1 MRAMSLAAE
10 DGGDEQ
16 QNELRTLHSQLEIT
30 IKMVETLSRQ
40 LSDLKD
46 QVCLIFFIVYPFT
59 KHCHFYL
66 CIIDDGTAQTTTSQR
81 YS

>member
-1 MRAMSLAAE
+1 MSLVAE

-46 QVCLIFFIVYPFT
+46 QVCLIY
-59 KHCHFYL
+59 
-66 CIIDDGTAQTTTSQR
+66 
-81 YS
+81 

>member
-1 MRAMSLAAE
+1 MSLAAE

-46 QVCLIFFIVYPFT
+46 QVCLIFLLCTHLLSIAIFICV
-59 KHCHFYL
+59 L
-66 CIIDDGTAQTTTSQR
+66 
-81 YS
+81 